1 MIDLNEILEKDRDL
15 SMEREDDEN
24 EKVAQSC

>member
-1 MIDLNEILEKDRDL
+1 MIDLNEILENDRDL
-15 SMEREDDEN
+15 SIEREDDEN

>member
-24 EKVAQSC
+24 EKVAQSY